1 MLTRSLIVE
10 LEQNAGSPKHSFSID
25 RDPDTFSGDTLSDT
39 LSGHPSDITD
49 TNGNSGPCSQSDNK
63 PHRSGY
69 YEAKTTIIKSVSW
82 HLLYAANLLL
92 AYELILTNRKAN
104 PDLNSDSWLPVEVL
118 FAADSLLRSYWN
130 QDSLPFNP
138 IEQQAKSMLT
148 HGNHP
153 FVTITTMLDSGHNS
167 PEYPPPDSSAQH
179 APQATT
185 QTVVYFTYLLHSDSG
200 DGDEAP
206 EQHSHTLGLNCFV
219 DPCQG
224 VCRFRVS
231 SDNREPTQSL
241 PGHVRMPGNASVT
254 SDDLVIIS
262 GLLNL
267 RNRSPLGETGIPF
280 TLSHFTPPIRTSEI
294 LPTAT
299 ASTQLDQS
307 PPYLSRTGTN
317 RATVHSGQQSCKVT
331 LIGEDGQHRQCGK
344 TCKNAHALSVHK
356 SRYHTGQKTCTV
368 IVIKEDGQEQLCGTV
383 CKHGKALSEHK
394 KRDHTGQQICDATVM
409 WKDGQ
414 LQPCGAVCK
423 NAKSLSN
430 HIRRYHTR
438 QQTCDITVVGVNGLQ
453 RPCGRF
459 CKNAQALSVHKS
471 RVHTGQ
477 RTCAQ
482 TVIEKDGQQ
491 RLCGALCKNAQ
502 ALSDHRSR
510 YHSRQRACDVN
521 LIGDDGQ
528 QQPCG
533 KVCKNTKAL
542 SSHKNR
548 EHSGQKTC
556 NVSVLAEDGQPK
568 PCGKVC
574 KNSPDLSNHKRI
586 HRKRKPDDVNQKDD
600 LSLQSDKLK

>member
-1 MLTRSLIVE
+1 MTRSLIVE
-10 LEQNAGSPKHSFSID
+10 LEQSAGSPKHSFSIK
-25 RDPDTFSGDTLSDT
+25 RDLDT

-49 TNGNSGPCSQSDNK
+49 TNGNSGSYSQSDNK
-63 PHRSGY
+63 LHRSGY
-69 YEAKTTIIKSVSW
+69 YEAKATIIKSISW
-82 HLLYAANLLL
+82 QLLYATNLLV

-104 PDLNSDSWLPVEVL
+104 PDSNSDSWLPVEVS
-118 FAADSLLRSYWN
+118 FAAGSLLRSCWN
-130 QDSLPFNP
+130 QNSLLFNP
-138 IEQQAKSMLT
+138 VEQQAKSMLT
-148 HGNHP
+148 QGKHP
-153 FVTITTMLDSGHNS
+153 FVTITTMFDSGHNS
-167 PEYPPPDSSAQH
+167 PEYPPPDSSGQH

-185 QTVVYFTYLLHSDSG
+185 QAVFYFTYLLHSDSG

-231 SDNREPTQSL
+231 SDNRESAQSS
-241 PGHVRMPGNASVT
+241 PDDVRMPGNASVT

-267 RNRSPLGETGIPF
+267 RNRSSLGETGIPF
-280 TLSHFTPPIRTSEI
+280 TLSHFTPPMGTSEI
-294 LPTAT
+294 LQTAT

-307 PPYLSRTGTN
+307 PPYLSKTGTN
-317 RATVHSGQQSCKVT
+317 LARHSGQRTCKVP
-331 LIGEDGQHRQCGK
+331 LIEEDGQHRPCGK
-344 TCKNAHALSVHK
+344 TCKNARALSVHK

-368 IVIKEDGQEQLCGTV
+368 IVVKEDGQEQLCRTI
-383 CKHGKALSEHK
+383 CKNGKALSEHK
-394 KRDHTGQQICDATVM
+394 KRDHTGQQICDVAVV
-409 WKDGQ
+409 WENGQ

-423 NAKSLSN
+423 NVKSLSN

-453 RPCGRF
+453 RPCGRS

-477 RTCAQ
+477 RTCAL

-491 RLCGALCKNAQ
+491 RSCGTLCKNAQ
-502 ALSDHRSR
+502 ALSDHKSR
-510 YHSRQRACDVN
+510 YHSRQRTCDVT
-521 LIGDDGQ
+521 LIGDNGQ

-533 KVCKNTKAL
+533 KACKNTKAL

-556 NVSVLAEDGQPK
+556 NTSVLGEDGQPQ

-574 KNSPDLSNHKRI
+574 KNASDLSNHKRI
-586 HRKRKPDDVNQKDD
+586 HRKRKPDDLDRKDD
-600 LSLQSDKLK
+600 LSLQADKVK